1 MKKRIEAAVEKKV
14 EGEEISVSPEP
25 EKGGAQIIDLMAA
38 LRESLN
44 KAPKNPTRTCGA
56 PRNACEDR
64 RAQAREARHHRA
76 ARPRAKAGSTSKDA

>member
-1 MKKRIEAAVEKKV
+1 VKKRIEAAVEKKV

-44 KAPKNPTRTCGA
+44 KAPKKPTPA
-56 PRNACEDR
+56 
-64 RAQAREARHHRA
+64 RA
-76 ARPRAKAGSTSKDA
+76 APPATPAKAGERKPAKRATTAGPARAKAGRTSKDA